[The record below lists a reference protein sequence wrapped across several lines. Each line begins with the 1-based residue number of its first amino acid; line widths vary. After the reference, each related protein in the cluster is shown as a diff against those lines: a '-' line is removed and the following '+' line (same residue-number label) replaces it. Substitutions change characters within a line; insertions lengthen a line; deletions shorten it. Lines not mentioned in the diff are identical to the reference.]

1 MAVKSIDPPGILQLL
16 SSSSP
21 PSSSSSFIHCTCTC
35 LPRKSHY
42 YTNCCREESLL
53 PRRQRVVV
61 ISQAWVITTAG
72 HREVSEREREQWTQD
87 LRRRNG
93 CCTAKR
99 ATFWDSFDG
108 FNHHQPAMGAIIIV
122 VIFFSPTQKS
132 GWIFHRKVVNG
143 RWYLFWKKTIEP
155 VFPRV
160 ATDLSCHTV
169 EKRRKNNIII
179 LCATLKRRAFFAWLS
194 VILGNTSR
202 TSKINKVEYLVVLRH
217 HQANFV
223 LTDRTHHHH
232 STSLA
237 LKWQKGWWNDW
248 NSSFS
253 SSRSE
258 AKSLTLSLFL
268 LSLDSRHTHCKSGVL
283 LLTEDVLMLLLMLR
297 LRRRTKRQQTKAQ
310 FLFIYIDDDHLIW
323 AMSTHTTH
331 KHTHIHSF
339 LWFGRKDWAQ
349 QRAEL
354 KTMAMTQTPGTQS
367 PHLRN
372 SLMHPKQKA
381 SFINSFTLHRIIDRT
396 INAANG

>member
-21 PSSSSSFIHCTCTC
+21 PSSSSFIHCTCTC

-258 AKSLTLSLFL
+258 AKSLTLSLFSPL
-268 LSLDSRHTHCKSGVL
+268 TLVTHTAKVECFCWQKTCWCCCWCCGYVVERSGN
-283 LLTEDVLMLLLMLR
+283 
-297 LRRRTKRQQTKAQ
+297 KRMHNSY
-310 FLFIYIDDDHLIW
+310 LFISMMIISFEQW
-323 AMSTHTTH
+323 AHTPHTSTHTYTH
-331 KHTHIHSF
+331 SSGSEGKT
-339 LWFGRKDWAQ
+339 
-349 QRAEL
+349 EL
-354 KTMAMTQTPGTQS
+354 NNE
-367 PHLRN
+367 LN
-372 SLMHPKQKA
+372 
-381 SFINSFTLHRIIDRT
+381 
-396 INAANG
+396 